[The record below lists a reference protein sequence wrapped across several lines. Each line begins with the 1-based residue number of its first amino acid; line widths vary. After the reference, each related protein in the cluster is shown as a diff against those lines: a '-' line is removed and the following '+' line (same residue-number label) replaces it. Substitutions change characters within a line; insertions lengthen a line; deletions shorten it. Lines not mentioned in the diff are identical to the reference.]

1 MCRGRADLDRLR
13 GGGIGLAT
21 GPAPASI
28 RPDNPILSIM
38 FRFLIVLPLLSL
50 TALAAEK
57 PLKALLVTGGCCH
70 DYEFQSTA
78 LTAATEA
85 AMPIHWT
92 VVNDGGKGTKAQIKL
107 YEDKDWAKA
116 YDVVVH
122 NECFAGTKD
131 PEYIKSIVSGHKAGT
146 PAVVIHCAMHSYRD
160 AETDDWQQFLG
171 VRSRHHE
178 HQSKYPVKVTE
189 ADHPIMK
196 EFPKD
201 WVTPMDELYII
212 KKTWPKTTVLAT
224 SKSEKSGESQPVI
237 WTNDFHGTRVFG
249 TTYGHTNDTF
259 SDPVFLKLIADGI
272 LWSTGRLK

>member
-1 MCRGRADLDRLR
+1 MIRL
-13 GGGIGLAT
+13 L
-21 GPAPASI
+21 
-28 RPDNPILSIM
+28 
-38 FRFLIVLPLLSL
+38 FLLPCLSL
-50 TALAAEK
+50 AALAAEK

-78 LTAATEA
+78 LTASTEA
-85 AMPIHWT
+85 AMPIQWT
-92 VVNDGGKGTKAQIKL
+92 VVNDGGKGTKAKIKL
-107 YEDKDWAKA
+107 YDDKEWAKA

-131 PEYIKSIVSGHKAGT
+131 PDYIKSIVSGHKGGT

-160 AETDDWQQFLG
+160 AETDDWQEFLG

-178 HQSKYPVKVTE
+178 HQSKYPVKVTK

-201 WVTPMDELYII
+201 WVTPKDELYII

-224 SKSEKSGESQPVI
+224 SKSEKTGESQPVI
-237 WTNDFHGTRVFG
+237 WTNDYHGTRVFG